1 MKSNNPMVDNLIET
15 QNRFMNNWFE
25 SAKKMQTAFN
35 ANQAT
40 EGQNLYKEFVDRQ
53 MDLMNNYQKSM
64 NGLFGRTGETN
75 PVEFFRNWFTM
86 QGDYARQMADFQNQ
100 AQNTFGKTTGDIFG
114 QNQSAF
120 SNIYNS
126 WLNTLN
132 TSYESLNKNMKDA
145 WTRDAFSKF
154 MEGSQIYAAMQ
165 EYLQP
170 MIDTIQKG
178 KVSAEDLKSFFTP
191 EKYNALTRKM
201 FGGLYTDSSLQEIY
215 DSSVKRLKEFFTV
228 NNNMGHEYFEQLR
241 KMSAAFTDIHS
252 NGAMASVTDLYGK
265 VENLFGR
272 TFEPLMNVV
281 NPGKEKEN
289 AENLISLLDKLMM
302 YSFKQAELQTL
313 LQDSAKKS
321 IEAIARKYS
330 EKYSNNKEKTE
341 LPKVQDLFNDWV
353 KVNEEVFTHL
363 FSTDEFSRLKA
374 ENLNL
379 SLELKKY
386 FEHQF
391 EQNFNYLP
399 VVFKS
404 EIEELQKTVYTL
416 RKQVKELK
424 AEMQSDFA
432 GASESK
438 SSKNSRKK

>member
-170 MIDTIQKG
+170 MID
-178 KVSAEDLKSFFTP
+178 
-191 EKYNALTRKM
+191 
-201 FGGLYTDSSLQEIY
+201 DSERQ
-215 DSSVKRLKEFFTV
+215 
-228 NNNMGHEYFEQLR
+228 
-241 KMSAAFTDIHS
+241 
-252 NGAMASVTDLYGK
+252 
-265 VENLFGR
+265 
-272 TFEPLMNVV
+272 
-281 NPGKEKEN
+281 
-289 AENLISLLDKLMM
+289 
-302 YSFKQAELQTL
+302 
-313 LQDSAKKS
+313 
-321 IEAIARKYS
+321 S
-330 EKYSNNKEKTE
+330 ERRR
-341 LPKVQDLFNDWV
+341 P
-353 KVNEEVFTHL
+353 
-363 FSTDEFSRLKA
+363 
-374 ENLNL
+374 
-379 SLELKKY
+379 
-386 FEHQF
+386 
-391 EQNFNYLP
+391 
-399 VVFKS
+399 
-404 EIEELQKTVYTL
+404 EELL
-416 RKQVKELK
+416 H
-424 AEMQSDFA
+424 S
-432 GASESK
+432 
-438 SSKNSRKK
+438 